1 MRVQPII
8 INSNINRQNPKFGCN
23 IYKPNTLLHKISPV
37 ISYMDKLF
45 DKSVTVSRFCWH
57 DKNPQISKYI
67 KEIKTKGWQNSENVM
82 WDINKD
88 NRQKYVIIMHGLSH
102 NISCL
107 QDLYS
112 NIVEKTNF
120 GILAPEYSGLT
131 YSCREKTYLEPKN
144 LLKDASVGLEYLR
157 KKGIED
163 KNIYVLGHSFGG
175 FVATELAE
183 KNKDLG
189 GLILV
194 STTDTF
200 KHRAESI
207 KNGYTELVPP
217 KIKKIIQ
224 ISPIARL
231 FMTSVFSTS
240 KHMRK
245 VNVPT
250 DFIHCEKDNLVKIKN
265 IFKLALKSKHLDSFV
280 VLKEGGHKM
289 DKNKINAIVE
299 MLNRIK

>member
-1 MRVQPII
+1 MKVQPVI
-8 INSNINRQNPKFGCN
+8 INSNINRQNPSFGCN
-23 IYKPNTLLHKISPV
+23 IYKPNTLLHRIDPV
-37 ISYMDKLF
+37 ISYMDRLL
-45 DKSVTVSRFCWH
+45 DKSVWVSRISWY
-57 DKNPQISKYI
+57 DKKPQLSEYI
-67 KEIKTKGWQNSENVM
+67 KEIKTKGWQNSENIM
-82 WDINKD
+82 WDINKG

-102 NISCL
+102 NISSL

-120 GILAPEYSGLT
+120 GILAPEYSGLMH
-131 YSCREKTYLEPKN
+131 SCEELTYLEPKN

-194 STTDTF
+194 STTNTF

-207 KNGYTELVPP
+207 QNGYTELVPP
-217 KIKKIIQ
+217 KIRKIIQ
-224 ISPIARL
+224 ISPIAKL
-231 FMTSVFSTS
+231 FMSSIFSTS
-240 KHMRK
+240 KHMKK
-245 VNVPT
+245 VNVST
-250 DFIHCEKDNLVKIKN
+250 DFIHCEKDNLVKIQN
-265 IFKLALKSKHLDSFV
+265 IFNLASKSKHLGSFV

-289 DKNKINAIVE
+289 DENKINAIVE
-299 MLNRIK
+299 MLNSKK